1 MKKRITL
8 MFAILT
14 MNPLLQLAGI
24 KTGLFLSTAGLM
36 LSFTS
41 EVNATSKKLNPS
53 SYEYHIEIGLEKSRK
68 NDYEGA
74 IEDFTK
80 AIELNPDK
88 DDAYIERG
96 IAKYQLEDYEGA
108 IEDFTKA
115 IELYQDNQN
124 AIFWR
129 GFTKYEL
136 EDYEGAVEDFTQ
148 VIELN
153 PDDGDA
159 YFERGIAKYE
169 LEDYEG
175 AVEDFTQVIELNPY
189 DELLSSALYFRGDT
203 KYQLEDYEG
212 AIEDFTQVIGTYAE
226 DPELY
231 YLIGASKLNLEN
243 YKGCSDINKAIELG
257 KADGY
262 DWEWLDSVE
271 ANFCSN

>member
-8 MFAILT
+8 MIAILT
-14 MNPLLQLAGI
+14 MNPLLQLPVI
-24 KTGLFLSTAGLM
+24 KTGLVLSTGGLM

-41 EVNATSKKLNPS
+41 EVNAISKKLNQNS
-53 SYEYHIEIGLEKSRK
+53 FQYHIESGLEKSK
-68 NDYEGA
+68 NNDYEGA

-80 AIELNPDK
+80 AIELNPENE
-88 DDAYIERG
+88 DAYIERG
-96 IAKYQLEDYEGA
+96 IAKYKLEDYEGA
-108 IEDFTKA
+108 IEDFTEA
-115 IELYQDNQN
+115 IELNPENEDAYY
-124 AIFWR
+124 WR
-129 GFTKYEL
+129 GFTKYDL
-136 EDYEGAVEDFTQ
+136 KDYEASIQDFTK

-153 PDDGDA
+153 PDNGDA

-175 AVEDFTQVIELNPY
+175 AGEDFTQVIELNPY

-243 YKGCSDINKAIELG
+243 YNGCSDINKAIELG